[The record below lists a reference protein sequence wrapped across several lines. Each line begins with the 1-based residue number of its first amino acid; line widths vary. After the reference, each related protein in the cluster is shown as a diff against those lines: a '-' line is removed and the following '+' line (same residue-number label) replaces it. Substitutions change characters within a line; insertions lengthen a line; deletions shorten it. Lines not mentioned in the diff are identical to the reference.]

1 MKKIF
6 IVLLML
12 FTVLFVEAQK
22 VYEFNAVCQQAY
34 KEITQLK
41 LNNGLVLIAKAKQQN
56 SNNLIPYV
64 LESYVDFFSLFF
76 NEDHQEY
83 KAKKDNFDKR
93 IKLLKEG
100 PESSPLHRFCL
111 SAVYLHKAAIEIRFG
126 EFWSAGWD
134 GRRAYSY
141 IKENNKLYPTFTP
154 NKFLLGSLQTVVGT
168 IPKSFRWVAG
178 LFGMTG
184 SVTEGMKTV
193 RVFINGND
201 VWSRLLSN
209 ESAFGYCYLMFYLE
223 NNKEEAL
230 RFIQTRKL
238 DLVNNHL
245 IAYMAANLAINS
257 KQPEYARSIILNRN
271 KSAEYLQTPMWDY
284 EMGLAK
290 IDHLEIQDALVNLEA
305 FAHSFKGNFYLK
317 DVYQKI
323 SWAYYLQG
331 NMKAAEAAR
340 QNVINKGA
348 TDADAD
354 KQALREA
361 KRGKWPNVLL
371 LKARLLNDGGYNKEA
386 LALLQGK
393 TINSFTKEEEQLE
406 FVYRTGRLYDDLN
419 SYDQAIQY
427 YAQAIKLGENSSEYY
442 AARAAL
448 QTGMIYE
455 KKGDKKNAIHYY
467 ELCIG
472 MDNHDYKT
480 SLDQRA
486 KSGIARC
493 KGE

>member
-1 MKKIF
+1 MKKYCIL
-6 IVLLML
+6 ILLLSNFL
-12 FTVLFVEAQK
+12 FCKAEK
-22 VYEFNAVCQQAY
+22 VYDFNAVCQQAY
-34 KEITQLK
+34 NEITQLK
-41 LNNGLVLIAKAKQQN
+41 LNNGLQLIAKAKQQN
-56 SNNLIPYV
+56 PNNLIPYV
-64 LESYVDFFSLFF
+64 LESYADFFSLFF
-76 NEDHQEY
+76 NEDHAEY
-83 KAKKDNFDKR
+83 KAKKDNFEKR

-111 SAVYLHKAAIEIRFG
+111 CAVYIHKAAIEIRYG
-126 EFWSAGWD
+126 EIWSAGWD

-141 IKENNKLYPTFTP
+141 IKENNKIFPAFTP
-154 NKFLLGSLQTVVGT
+154 NKFLLGSLQTVIGT

-193 RVFINGND
+193 RQFVNGND
-201 VWSRLLSN
+201 VWSRLMVN

-230 RFIQTRKL
+230 KFIQIRKL

-245 IAYMAANLAINS
+245 MAFMASNLAVNS
-257 KQPEYARSIILNRN
+257 KLPELAKSIILNRN
-271 KSAEYLQTPMWDY
+271 KSTDYLQTPMWDY
-284 EMGLAK
+284 ELGLAK
-290 IDHLEIQDALVNLEA
+290 IYHLDIQDALVNLES
-305 FAHSFKGNFYLK
+305 FANNFKGNFYKK

-340 QNVINKGA
+340 LNVINKGA

-354 KQALREA
+354 KQALRDA
-361 KRGKWPNVLL
+361 KKGKWPNVLL

-386 LALLQGK
+386 LQLLQGK
-393 TINSFTKEEEQLE
+393 TVNSFTKEEEQLE
-406 FVYRTGRLYDDLN
+406 FVYRLGRLYDDVNN
-419 SYDQAIQY
+419 SEQALQY
-427 YAQAIKLGENSSEYY
+427 YNSAIKLGIKSTEYY

-448 QTGMIYE
+448 QIGMIYE
-455 KKGDKKNAIHYY
+455 KRGDKKSAIRYY
-467 ELCIG
+467 EICIG
-472 MDNHDYKT
+472 MDDHDYKT

>member
-1 MKKIF
+1 MKKYLIL
-6 IVLLML
+6 ILLICN
-12 FTVLFVEAQK
+12 VLFVKAEK

-41 LNNGLVLIAKAKQQN
+41 LNNGLLLIAKAKKDN
-56 SNNLIPYV
+56 PNNLIPYV
-64 LESYVDFFSLFF
+64 LESYADFFSLFF
-76 NEDHQEY
+76 NEDHAEY

-93 IKLLKEG
+93 IKILKEG

-111 SAVYLHKAAIEIRFG
+111 SAVYIHKAAIEIRFG
-126 EFWSAGWD
+126 ELWSAGWD

-141 IKENNKLYPTFTP
+141 IKENNKLFPAFTP
-154 NKFLLGSLQTVVGT
+154 NKFLLGSLQTVIGT

-193 RVFINGND
+193 RQFVNGND
-201 VWSRLLSN
+201 IWSKLMAN

-230 RFIQTRKL
+230 KFIQIRKL
-238 DLVNNHL
+238 DITNNHL
-245 IAYMAANLAINS
+245 MAFMASNLAVNN
-257 KQPEYARSIILNRN
+257 KQPELAKSIILNRN
-271 KSAEYLQTPMWDY
+271 KSADYLQTPMWDY
-284 EMGLAK
+284 ELGLAK
-290 IDHLEIQDALVNLEA
+290 IYHLETQDALVILES
-305 FAHSFKGNFYLK
+305 FANNFKGNFYKK

-340 QNVINKGA
+340 INVINKGA
-348 TDADAD
+348 ADADAD
-354 KQALREA
+354 KQALRDA
-361 KRGKWPNVLL
+361 KKGKWPNLLL

-386 LALLQGK
+386 LQFLQGK
-393 TINSFTKEEEQLE
+393 TVNSFTKEEEQLE
-406 FVYRTGRLYDDLN
+406 FVYRLGRLYDDLN
-419 SYDQAIQY
+419 NSELAIQY
-427 YAQAIKLGENSSEYY
+427 YNSAIKLGEKSTEYY

-448 QTGMIYE
+448 QIAMIYE
-455 KKGDKKNAIHYY
+455 KKGDKKLAIKYY
-467 ELCIG
+467 EICIG
-472 MDNHDYKT
+472 MEDHDYKT

>member
-1 MKKIF
+1 MKKYCIL
-6 IVLLML
+6 ILLLSNFL
-12 FTVLFVEAQK
+12 FGKAEK
-22 VYEFNAVCQQAY
+22 VYDFNAVCQQAY
-34 KEITQLK
+34 NEITQLK
-41 LNNGLVLIAKAKQQN
+41 LNNGLLLIAKAKQQN
-56 SNNLIPYV
+56 PNNLIPYV
-64 LESYVDFFSLFF
+64 LESYADFFSLFF
-76 NEDHQEY
+76 NEDHAEY

-111 SAVYLHKAAIEIRFG
+111 SAVYIHKAAIEIRFG
-126 EFWSAGWD
+126 ELWSAGWD

-141 IKENNKLYPTFTP
+141 IKENNKLFPAFTP

-193 RVFINGND
+193 RQFVNGND
-201 VWSRLLSN
+201 VWSRLMVN

-230 RFIQTRKL
+230 KFIQTRKL

-245 IAYMAANLAINS
+245 MAFMASNLAVNS
-257 KQPEYARSIILNRN
+257 KQPELAKSIILNRN
-271 KSAEYLQTPMWDY
+271 KSLDYLQTPMWDY
-284 EMGLAK
+284 ELGLAK
-290 IDHLEIQDALVNLEA
+290 IYHLDTQEALVNLES
-305 FAHSFKGNFYLK
+305 FANNFKGNFYKK

-331 NMKAAEAAR
+331 NMKATEAAR
-340 QNVINKGA
+340 INVIYKGA

-354 KQALREA
+354 KQALRDA
-361 KRGKWPNVLL
+361 KKGKWPNVLL

-386 LALLQGK
+386 LQLFQGK
-393 TINSFTKEEEQLE
+393 TVNSFTKEEEQLE
-406 FVYRTGRLYDDLN
+406 FVYRLGRLYDDVNN
-419 SYDQAIQY
+419 SELAIQY
-427 YAQAIKLGENSSEYY
+427 YNSAIKLGEKSTEYY

-448 QTGMIYE
+448 QIGMIYE
-455 KKGDKKNAIHYY
+455 KRGDKKSAIHYY
-467 ELCIG
+467 EICIG
-472 MDNHDYKT
+472 MDDHDYKT

>member
-1 MKKIF
+1 MKKYCIL
-6 IVLLML
+6 ILLLSNFL
-12 FTVLFVEAQK
+12 FGKAEK
-22 VYEFNAVCQQAY
+22 VYDFNAVCQQAY
-34 KEITQLK
+34 NEITQLK
-41 LNNGLVLIAKAKQQN
+41 LNNGLLLIAKAKQQN
-56 SNNLIPYV
+56 PNNLIPYV
-64 LESYVDFFSLFF
+64 LESYADFFSLFF
-76 NEDHQEY
+76 NEDHAEY

-111 SAVYLHKAAIEIRFG
+111 SAVYIHKAAIEIRFG
-126 EFWSAGWD
+126 ELWSAGWD

-141 IKENNKLYPTFTP
+141 IKENNKLFPAFTP

-193 RVFINGND
+193 RQFVNGND
-201 VWSRLLSN
+201 VWSRLMVN

-230 RFIQTRKL
+230 KFIQTRKL

-245 IAYMAANLAINS
+245 MAFMASNLAVNS
-257 KQPEYARSIILNRN
+257 KQPELAKSIILNRN
-271 KSAEYLQTPMWDY
+271 KSLDYLQTPMWDY
-284 EMGLAK
+284 ELGLAK
-290 IDHLEIQDALVNLEA
+290 IYHLDTQEALVNLES
-305 FAHSFKGNFYLK
+305 FANNFKGNFYKK

-340 QNVINKGA
+340 TNVINKGA
-348 TDADAD
+348 SDADAD
-354 KQALREA
+354 KQALRDA
-361 KRGKWPNVLL
+361 KKGKWPNVLL

-386 LALLQGK
+386 LQLLQGK
-393 TINSFTKEEEQLE
+393 TVNSFTKEEEQLE
-406 FVYRTGRLYDDLN
+406 FVYRLGRLYDDVNN
-419 SYDQAIQY
+419 SELAIQY
-427 YAQAIKLGENSSEYY
+427 YNSAIKLGEKSTEYY

-448 QTGMIYE
+448 QIGMIYE
-455 KKGDKKNAIHYY
+455 KRGDKKSAIHYY
-467 ELCIG
+467 EICIG
-472 MDNHDYKT
+472 MDDHDYKT

>member
-1 MKKIF
+1 MKRLLLF
-6 IVLLML
+6 ILLTGNL
-12 FTVLFVEAQK
+12 FFASAQK
-22 VYEFNAVCQQAY
+22 VYEFNSICQQAY

-41 LNNGLVLIAKAKQQN
+41 LNNGLQLVAKAKQQN
-56 SNNLIPYV
+56 PNNLMPYV
-64 LESYVDFFSLFF
+64 LESYADFFSLFF
-76 NEDHQEY
+76 NEDHSEY

-93 IKLLKEG
+93 LKLLKEG
-100 PESSPLHRFCL
+100 PPSSPLHRFCI
-111 SAVYLHKAAIEIRFG
+111 SAIYLHKAALEIRFG

-134 GRRAYSY
+134 GRHAYAY
-141 IKENNKLYPTFTP
+141 IKENNKLFPSFTP

-178 LFGMTG
+178 LFGMSG

-193 RVFINGND
+193 RSFVNGND
-201 VWSRLLSN
+201 VWSKLLAN
-209 ESAFGYCYLMFYLE
+209 EAAFDYCYLMFYLE

-230 RFIQTRKL
+230 KFIQTRKL
-238 DLVNNHL
+238 DVVNNHL
-245 IAYMAANLAINS
+245 IAYLAANLAINN
-257 KQPEYARSIILNRN
+257 KQPEYAKGIILNRN
-271 KSAEYLQTPMWDY
+271 KSPEYLQTPIWDY

-290 IDHLEIQDALVNLEA
+290 IYHLDTQEALQYLES
-305 FAHSFKGNFYLK
+305 FARNFKGNFYLK

-331 NMKAAEAAR
+331 NTKAAEAAR

-354 KQALREA
+354 KQALRDA
-361 KRGKWPNVLL
+361 KKGKWPNVLL
-371 LKARLLNDGGYNKEA
+371 LKARLLNDGGYNAEA
-386 LALLQGK
+386 IQLLQGK
-393 TINSFTKEEEQLE
+393 TANSFSKEEEKLE
-406 FVYRTGRLYDDLN
+406 FVYRQGRLYDD
-419 SYDQAIQY
+419 YDNDDLAIQY
-427 YAQAIKLGENSSEYY
+427 YLSAIKLGEKSTEYY

-448 QTGMIYE
+448 QIGLIYE
-455 KKGDKKNAIHYY
+455 KRGDKKSAIRYY
-467 ELCIG
+467 EVCIN
-472 MDNHDYKT
+472 MEDHDYKA